1 MYQFVSI
8 EKLACLRKRLAIEAD
23 SAIKTTLTHLLE
35 KEIERC
41 AIAIQKE
48 IDRRDASWRPYPVQS
63 SFRRVRRRPKEIVS

>member
-1 MYQFVSI
+1 VIDSIRRKPSLLSKEINNAGVSMSECVSM
-8 EKLACLRKRLAIEAD
+8 EKLACFRKRLAIEAD

-48 IDRRDASWRPYPVQS
+48 IDRREA
-63 SFRRVRRRPKEIVS
+63 

>member
-1 MYQFVSI
+1 VIDSIRRRPCPSKEIGNAGVSMYQFVSI

-48 IDRRDASWRPYPVQS
+48 IDRRDA
-63 SFRRVRRRPKEIVS
+63 

>member
-1 MYQFVSI
+1 MYECVSM
-8 EKLACLRKRLAIEAD
+8 ERLACLRKRLAIEAD

-48 IDRRDASWRPYPVQS
+48 IDRRNL
-63 SFRRVRRRPKEIVS
+63 

>member
-48 IDRRDASWRPYPVQS
+48 IDRRNL
-63 SFRRVRRRPKEIVS
+63 